1 MNGLLIS
8 PKGKER
14 CNMIALFYIGVILV
28 SFGVISMIT
37 SIVNEFLPYD
47 DSKLKRISS
56 VIVFI
61 IGILTLVLIK

>member
-1 MNGLLIS
+1 
-8 PKGKER
+8 
-14 CNMIALFYIGVILV
+14 MIALFYIGVILV
-28 SFGVISMIT
+28 SAGVVSMIT

-56 VIVFI
+56 AIVFI